1 MVDVVTGADM
11 LWFSELSLSVAKRSV
26 LMRSQNYSVNIRNSF
41 LEHRNYADLEKR
53 RYEVF

>member
-1 MVDVVTGADM
+1 VVDVVTGADM
-11 LWFSELSLSVAKRSV
+11 LWFSELSLSVAKRTV